1 MAATVKDGATGESR
15 LLTFADS
22 DADEAVTESGPAD
35 GLPHSFGGLCA
46 AADGTIYMLG
56 GSPAEP
62 AAVYSWQFGRE
73 VNNPWYGLRPENYAP
88 WNEAKVVLFYP
99 SIFDLR
105 SPAAGPGNKST
116 VAMQHFASYVRG
128 ANGLDGVAP

>member
-1 MAATVKDGATGESR
+1 MGEGYKRSANASHP
-15 LLTFADS
+15 L
-22 DADEAVTESGPAD
+22 
-35 GLPHSFGGLCA
+35 SF
-46 AADGTIYMLG
+46 DFTWDFDR
-56 GSPAEP
+56 
-62 AAVYSWQFGRE
+62 VYSWQFGRE
-73 VNNPWYGLRPENYAP
+73 VNIRWYGDRPDNYAP

-116 VAMQHFASYVRG
+116 VVMQHFVSYVRG